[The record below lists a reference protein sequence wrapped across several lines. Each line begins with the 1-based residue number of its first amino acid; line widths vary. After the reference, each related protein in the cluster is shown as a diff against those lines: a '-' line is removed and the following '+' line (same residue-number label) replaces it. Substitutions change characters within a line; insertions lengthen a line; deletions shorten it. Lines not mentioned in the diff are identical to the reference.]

1 LPPWKGGPPRTP
13 TGGIID
19 EHFEKDAAVGACRAW
34 RSGWRVWH
42 GPEAG
47 EGNPF
52 PLVWHGHMCWWRV
65 DPKDLAEAV
74 LMLKALERKGRLD
87 VTDDIEP
94 SPEQIEEA
102 CRFMLARGYQ
112 LEEGA

>member
-1 LPPWKGGPPRTP
+1 MSILRRTQRLGRVVLGGP
-13 TGGIID
+13 
-19 EHFEKDAAVGACRAW
+19 
-34 RSGWRVWH
+34 
-42 GPEAG
+42 AG
-47 EGNPF
+47 ECGMGLKLAKGTPSR
-52 PLVWHGHMCWWRV
+52 WCGEHGHMCWWRV